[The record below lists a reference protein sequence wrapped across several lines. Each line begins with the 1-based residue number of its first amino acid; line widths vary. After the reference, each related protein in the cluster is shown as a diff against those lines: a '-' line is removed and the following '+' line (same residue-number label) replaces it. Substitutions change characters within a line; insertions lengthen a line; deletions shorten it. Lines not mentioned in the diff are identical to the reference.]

1 MRDKFN
7 KFMQGRYGV
16 DDFSRFTMGAALVLI
31 ILAMFANIFS
41 RTAGSTLDILGV
53 AAIVYAYIRI
63 FSRNIQKRYE
73 ENQWFLARTAKLRLR
88 FQKEKSLMA
97 ERRTNHIYTC
107 PGCGQK
113 IRIPK
118 GKGKIEIDCP
128 KCHTKFV
135 KRS

>member
-16 DDFSRFTMGAALVLI
+16 DDLSRFTMGVALVLI

-41 RTAGSTLDILGV
+41 RTVGSTLDILGV
-53 AAIVYAYIRI
+53 AAIVYAYI
-63 FSRNIQKRYE
+63 QQRYA
-73 ENQWFLARTAKLRLR
+73 ENQKFLQMTSKFR
-88 FQKEKSLMA
+88 FRFNKEKDLMKQ
-97 ERRTNHIYTC
+97 RKTHHIYSC

-118 GKGKIEIDCP
+118 GKGKIEIECP

>member
-1 MRDKFN
+1 
-7 KFMQGRYGV
+7 
-16 DDFSRFTMGAALVLI
+16 MGALLD
-31 ILAMFANIFS
+31 
-41 RTAGSTLDILGV
+41 TLGL
-53 AAIVYAYIRI
+53 AAIIYTYFRI
-63 FSRNIQKRYE
+63 FSRNIQKRYG
-73 ENQWFLARTAKLRLR
+73 ENQRFLARTAKLRQR

-97 ERRTNHIYTC
+97 ERKTNHIYTC